1 MIQSIVLDGLIV
13 LIILMIA
20 AIGYNRGGM
29 RELCTAA
36 GLLFG
41 SRLADAWAP
50 RWGAWVAD
58 RADLSDGAGTFIVY
72 VAALTVVTLVCGY
85 GAALAFFSRPG
96 PGGRLYGAALGI
108 VNGVVLT
115 AFVLDAVRRY
125 LLDGDLPTVVADS
138 RIARAMVDGF
148 GWLLLGI
155 AAFIVVATAFGF
167 LIRENEPEES
177 LTPYVPARPMPAGGP
192 RVAADRTPAQMR
204 SIPPA
209 SVPDKLEPARAKP
222 AGSQETAPL
231 RVREVRHWEEPV
243 EPNPRTAFGAGWSQ
257 TWPVA
262 SPGSEV
268 KTPWEAEEERRRLRQ
283 PPSGA
288 TGQGGADRSSGGPP
302 AQRSDADALR
312 DWLAEE
318 RKHDPGA

>member
-1 MIQSIVLDGLIV
+1 MIQSIILDGLIV

-20 AIGYNRGGM
+20 AIGYSRGGM

-50 RWGAWVAD
+50 RWGGWLAD
-58 RADLSDGAGTFIVY
+58 RADISEGSATFILY
-72 VAALTVVTLVCGY
+72 VGILVLVTLVCGY

-96 PGGRLYGAALGI
+96 PGGRLYGAALGL

-115 AFVLDAVRRY
+115 SFVLDGVRRY
-125 LLDGDLPTVVADS
+125 LLNGDLPSVVAES
-138 RIARAMVDGF
+138 HVARAMVDGF
-148 GWLLLGI
+148 AWILLGI

-177 LTPYVPARPMPAGGP
+177 LASYAPVRNAAPPAP
-192 RVAADRTPAQMR
+192 RTSTERTPAPVR
-204 SIPPA
+204 TAPA
-209 SVPDKLEPARAKP
+209 VVPDKLEPARADPP
-222 AGSQETAPL
+222 APQETAAL

-268 KTPWEAEEERRRLRQ
+268 RTPWENEEERRRLRQ
-283 PPSGA
+283 APSTPPSA
-288 TGQGGADRSSGGPP
+288 SQP
-302 AQRSDADALR
+302 APAPQPRPRSDADALR

-318 RKHDPGA
+318 RKNDPDSRS

>member
-108 VNGVVLT
+108 VNGVVL
-115 AFVLDAVRRY
+115 
-125 LLDGDLPTVVADS
+125 
-138 RIARAMVDGF
+138 
-148 GWLLLGI
+148 
-155 AAFIVVATAFGF
+155 
-167 LIRENEPEES
+167 
-177 LTPYVPARPMPAGGP
+177 
-192 RVAADRTPAQMR
+192 
-204 SIPPA
+204 
-209 SVPDKLEPARAKP
+209 
-222 AGSQETAPL
+222 
-231 RVREVRHWEEPV
+231 
-243 EPNPRTAFGAGWSQ
+243 
-257 TWPVA
+257 
-262 SPGSEV
+262 
-268 KTPWEAEEERRRLRQ
+268 
-283 PPSGA
+283 
-288 TGQGGADRSSGGPP
+288 
-302 AQRSDADALR
+302 
-312 DWLAEE
+312 
-318 RKHDPGA
+318 